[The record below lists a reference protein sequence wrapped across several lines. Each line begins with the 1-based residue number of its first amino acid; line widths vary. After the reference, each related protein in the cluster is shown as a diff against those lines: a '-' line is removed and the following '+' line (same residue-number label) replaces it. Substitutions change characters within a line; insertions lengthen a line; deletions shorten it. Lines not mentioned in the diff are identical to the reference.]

1 MKNITVTLPD
11 EIYLEARVWAA
22 RHETSVSALVRD
34 FLASLSDFE
43 PVRKRFAVR
52 EAETPTPLY
61 CETVMARTNRKR
73 QTPPQRP
80 IESSGG
86 SRLRRSLYN

>member
-43 PVRKRFAVR
+43 PARLRFAVR
-52 EAETPTPLY
+52 DVDTHPPL
-61 CETVMARTNRKR
+61 
-73 QTPPQRP
+73 
-80 IESSGG
+80 
-86 SRLRRSLYN
+86 LL